1 MLPILPT
8 APSRT
13 DPVNFSAEADAWVA
27 ALPAWTDA
35 VNAIEGSLQAST
47 LIGTSTTSLSV
58 GTGSKGFT
66 SQSGKAWLVGAYL
79 FIVATSDNT
88 KVMQGKVTS
97 YNSSTGSLVVDVNL
111 ASGSGTYSSWDIGV
125 ANPAIGYNNSATI
138 AGTVTSQHPTDP
150 ACITNVNGTNAL
162 YMHSTSGASEINE
175 LRALPLLFAVNG
187 AERMRIDASGNVG
200 INAPAAA
207 SKLTVKQPATSNG
220 ITLEASADASRLQ
233 TYTDGTV
240 WAVDATVGGS
250 GSYQPITFKTNGSER
265 MRIDT
270 SGNVGI
276 GTDSPNRPITI
287 NNTNAQIQFVNSN
300 TGTAATDGLLVGMG
314 GASSSDAYI
323 NQLENANLIF
333 NTNGTERARF
343 TSTGLFGIGGT
354 PTTKLEVFGSTGNI
368 QFSTTGNKITFT
380 RNGANYI
387 ACAGASGSVNYAAAT
402 HSFYNEAETVERLR
416 IDINS
421 NILSVANGGIGYGA
435 GSGGSVTQATSKST
449 GVTLDKVSG
458 QITMN
463 AAALAAN
470 TSVFFL
476 VTNSA
481 ITATDNVVV
490 NLKGGYATYGT
501 YDVKAEGIAAGSFV
515 ITLRN
520 ISAGSLSE
528 AVVLSFAIIRGSTT

>member
-111 ASGSGTYSSWDIGV
+111 ASGSGTYTSWDIGV
-125 ANPAIGYNNSATI
+125 ANPAIGA
-138 AGTVTSQHPTDP
+138 
-150 ACITNVNGTNAL
+150 
-162 YMHSTSGASEINE
+162 TSGISVAGGTTANWFGMNSTGTPTGLSTGIAAPASDTLGLYTNTVA
-175 LRALPLLFAVNG
+175 RVQ
-187 AERMRIDASGNVG
+187 IDASGNVG
-200 INAPAAA
+200 VGVTP
-207 SKLTVKQPATSNG
+207 
-220 ITLEASADASRLQ
+220 SA
-233 TYTDGTV
+233 
-240 WAVDATVGGS
+240 W
-250 GSYQPITFKTNGSER
+250 
-265 MRIDT
+265 
-270 SGNVGI
+270 
-276 GTDSPNRPITI
+276 
-287 NNTNAQIQFVNSN
+287 
-300 TGTAATDGLLVGMG
+300 
-314 GASSSDAYI
+314 
-323 NQLENANLIF
+323 
-333 NTNGTERARF
+333 
-343 TSTGLFGIGGT
+343 
-354 PTTKLEVFGSTGNI
+354 
-368 QFSTTGNKITFT
+368 TTGNKSVDIGLGCSLSYSSGGVSLFASNTYIDVSSNYT
-380 RNGANYI
+380 RKLTGYGVMYQQTISDGSHVFYTATTGS
-387 ACAGASGSVNYAAAT
+387 AGSIISSWLPVLKLDASGNV
-402 HSFYNEAETVERLR
+402 
-416 IDINS
+416 
-421 NILSVANGGIGYGA
+421 LSVGNGGIGYGA
-435 GSGGSVTQATSKST
+435 GSGGLVTQATSKST
-449 GVTLDKVSG
+449 GVTLNKVSG

-463 AAALAAN
+463 AEALDAN
-470 TSVFFL
+470 TPVFFL

>member
-1 MLPILPT
+1 
-8 APSRT
+8 
-13 DPVNFSAEADAWVA
+13 
-27 ALPAWTDA
+27 
-35 VNAIEGSLQAST
+35 
-47 LIGTSTTSLSV
+47 
-58 GTGSKGFT
+58 
-66 SQSGKAWLVGAYL
+66 
-79 FIVATSDNT
+79 
-88 KVMQGKVTS
+88 
-97 YNSSTGSLVVDVNL
+97 
-111 ASGSGTYSSWDIGV
+111 
-125 ANPAIGYNNSATI
+125 
-138 AGTVTSQHPTDP
+138 
-150 ACITNVNGTNAL
+150 
-162 YMHSTSGASEINE
+162 
-175 LRALPLLFAVNG
+175 
-187 AERMRIDASGNVG
+187 
-200 INAPAAA
+200 
-207 SKLTVKQPATSNG
+207 
-220 ITLEASADASRLQ
+220 
-233 TYTDGTV
+233 
-240 WAVDATVGGS
+240 
-250 GSYQPITFKTNGSER
+250 
-265 MRIDT
+265 
-270 SGNVGI
+270 
-276 GTDSPNRPITI
+276 
-287 NNTNAQIQFVNSN
+287 
-300 TGTAATDGLLVGMG
+300 MG

-368 QFSTTGNKITFT
+368 QFSTAGNKITFT

-387 ACAGASGSVNYAAAT
+387 TCAGASGSVNYAAAT

-416 IDINS
+416 IDTNS

-435 GSGGSVTQATSKST
+435 GSGGLVTQATSKST
-449 GVTLDKVSG
+449 GVTLNKVSG

-463 AAALAAN
+463 AEALDAN
-470 TSVFFL
+470 TPVFFL